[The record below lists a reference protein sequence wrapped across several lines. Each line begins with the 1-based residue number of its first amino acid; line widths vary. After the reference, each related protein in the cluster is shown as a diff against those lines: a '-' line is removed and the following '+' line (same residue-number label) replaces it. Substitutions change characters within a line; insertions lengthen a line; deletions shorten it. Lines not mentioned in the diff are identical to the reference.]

1 MYVGTLTKR
10 AWVYADTWNTAASEN
25 KIKALKSDLNY
36 RTKIPAYFMSL
47 GGYDREI
54 PWQNFWS
61 LFDVVRINI
70 ITKIA
75 MFFKNPYSEI

>member
-54 PWQNFWS
+54 P
-61 LFDVVRINI
+61 
-70 ITKIA
+70 
-75 MFFKNPYSEI
+75 